1 MTDLQSHRCL
11 LRNAVLILML
21 GTGLGLATGS
31 SGAEGAEPEIE
42 EPHTAMG
49 QTAWAEGDREGEAP
63 RWIPSINLG
72 FDAFEYTAD
81 SAVENH
87 INPPVY
93 EGKHSSSIDEF
104 NFQLGAE
111 LMGPMFE
118 GLPGQPRLFVQGG
131 ARYSTFSSDEIFRIG
146 DIGTPE
152 DAIKSFQDRL
162 ANELRRGC
170 ETNPRLECSTAE
182 PGEFSGQGSEIQA
195 DLADPSWYASFGVAF
210 NLPLSRNWLFQIKPS
225 VAYIGET
232 VDLTGTLTTV
242 TEPAPEI
249 FEVHRSVAHGSSTDH
264 SLGPGLELALM
275 MLRSNRPITVSLYVD
290 TRFMWLIGDSTTTF
304 SDPAASYRVDRDD
317 FTIRGGAGLRF
328 NWMGFG
334 GRERPVARSAD
345 VGSPRKRFGGRERP
359 VARRLD
365 VGSPRKRTGGVPAR
379 SVGSPMPFFTA
390 AAAGET
396 TGREAP
402 LNATS
407 ESSVGEADEAP
418 KSDTDPDAS
427 STDADDSS
435 PDPDASSTDADDSS
449 PDASEDLDSEA
460 ATAQTADMEDME
472 EIVITGEKTASAVE
486 DRTVSVIGFDPEMLR
501 TEGIRDIR
509 DLSNFTPSLEIKS
522 AFAATNPTLFIRG
535 VGLDDFN
542 ANSASAVAV
551 YQDGVYMQSPA
562 GQLFGFFD
570 QERVEVLRGPQGA
583 LYRNASA
590 GAILVHSRK
599 PSDEFEA
606 YVTTTY
612 SAFDTSH
619 FGDGWDV
626 EAAVGGPMIPGM
638 LSGRVAGTWGIRD
651 GLTRNRCG
659 TRAPDTPPCNQKG
672 GVTPEFPNGKPVV
685 EAGIDNFTN
694 DIDAWAVRGQL
705 LFTPVVEMEWLLN
718 AHGGQNLG
726 RAFQYQHTG
735 VQFSG
740 TNPNDPDIEQPIL
753 PLGPHSDRS
762 NYRDDS
768 GDPFV
773 GDYDIDGP
781 EKLNLWGTNLK
792 GSWQFG
798 DGYELSSITAYEWN
812 DLFRREN
819 SDGNPKFLLISEI
832 SNSSW
837 QVSQELNLRGEW
849 GLPALAEIGDG
860 SWIVGAFY
868 IQEDLE
874 ATNFYDQEGGADL
887 LQVYTQEMRNVAAYA
902 QTEYELRPG
911 CELVPCDFT
920 FLGGLRYN
928 WEYKDFDVSACKT
941 IAANCGDAL
950 VGRED
955 HLWTGMSGEV
965 SLSWHFYEDNALYAK
980 YARGWK
986 GGHFNAGATGRFDI
1000 ITGVDPEIVDSY
1012 EFGLRSHWFD
1022 DRLMLNLSGF
1032 YYDYQDLQV
1041 YQLEQTPAGFPLFQ
1055 LVNADDALVY
1065 GIEIDLAA
1073 EPLPGLNVTFN
1084 GSWVESEYLDFTV
1097 QLPFV
1102 RQLPTPPGQPPK
1114 RIEFPK
1120 DFDYSGNDLM
1130 ASPRFAMTGSI
1141 DYEIPLP
1148 GNIGSRGLGFLTPRF
1163 SFSWKDDVFHDASS
1177 GRGAL
1182 LNFPEATFGQKAFW
1196 ILNGSLTWRSEES
1209 GIEVMGWVHNFLDE
1223 HYKTQSFDLSRGF
1236 GILLDAYA
1244 DPRTFGVTV
1253 TLSY

>member
-11 LRNAVLILML
+11 LRNAVLIFML

-31 SGAEGAEPEIE
+31 SGAEGAEREIE
-42 EPHTAMG
+42 EPHAAVG
-49 QTAWAEGDREGEAP
+49 QTAWAQGDREGEEP
-63 RWIPSINLG
+63 RWIPSIQLG
-72 FDAFEYTAD
+72 FDAFEYNAD
-81 SAVENH
+81 SAVENF
-87 INPPVY
+87 INPPAH
-93 EGKHSSSIDEF
+93 EGSQSGSIDQL

-131 ARYSTFSSDEIFRIG
+131 ARYNTFSSDEIFRIG

-152 DAIKSFQDRL
+152 GPIKSFQDRL
-162 ANELRRGC
+162 ALERARGC
-170 ETNPRLECSTAE
+170 ETKPTITCSTAE
-182 PGEFSGQGSEIQA
+182 PGEFSGQGSAIQA
-195 DLADPSWYASFGVAF
+195 DLSDPSWYASFGVAF

-225 VAYIGET
+225 VAYIAET
-232 VDLTGTLTTV
+232 IDLTGELTTV

-249 FEVHRSVAHGSSTDH
+249 FEVHRSVANESSTDH
-264 SLGPGLELALM
+264 SLGPGLELALTM
-275 MLRSNRPITVSLYVD
+275 RRSTRPITVSLYVD
-290 TRFMWLIGDSTTTF
+290 TRFMWLISDSTTTF
-304 SDPAASYRVDRDD
+304 SDSVASYRVDRDD

-334 GRERPVARSAD
+334 GRERPVARPAD
-345 VGSPRKRFGGRERP
+345 VGSPPKRFGGGDRP
-359 VARRLD
+359 VARRPNLRSLR
-365 VGSPRKRTGGVPAR
+365 GRAGGVPAR
-379 SVGSPMPFFTA
+379 SVGSPMPRFAVA
-390 AAAGET
+390 AAEET
-396 TGREAP
+396 TGGEAP
-402 LNATS
+402 LDATS
-407 ESSVGEADEAP
+407 ESSIGEADEAP
-418 KSDTDPDAS
+418 TSGT
-427 STDADDSS
+427 
-435 PDPDASSTDADDSS
+435 DPDASSTDADDSS

-460 ATAQTADMEDME
+460 ATAQADGME
-472 EIVITGEKTASAVE
+472 EIVVTGEKTGSVVE
-486 DRTVSVIGFDPEMLR
+486 DATISVIGFDPDVLKV
-501 TEGIRDIR
+501 EGIRDIR
-509 DLSNFTPSLEIKS
+509 DLSNFTPSLEIQS

-542 ANSASAVAV
+542 ANSASAVAI

-570 QERVEVLRGPQGA
+570 QEHVEVLRGPQGA

-590 GAILVHSRK
+590 GAILVHSHK

-606 YVTTTY
+606 YASTTY

-619 FGDGWDV
+619 FGDGWEV
-626 EAAVGGPMIPGM
+626 ESAVGGPIIPDM
-638 LSGRVAGTWGIRD
+638 LLGRVAGTWSIRD
-651 GLTRNRCG
+651 GLTRNRCAK
-659 TRAPDTPPCNQKG
+659 RAPDTSPCNQKG
-672 GVTPEFPNGKPVV
+672 GANQDIPVV
-685 EAGIDNFTN
+685 EAGIDDFTN
-694 DIDAWAVRGQL
+694 DIDSWAVRGQL
-705 LFTPVVEMEWLLN
+705 LFTPPVVAGTEMEWLLS

-735 VQFSG
+735 VQFMG
-740 TNPNDPDIEQPIL
+740 FTPDDPDIEQPVL
-753 PLGPHSDRS
+753 PLGPGSDRS
-762 NYRDDS
+762 IYRDDS
-768 GDPFV
+768 DDPFV

-781 EKLNLWGTNLK
+781 EDLSLWGTSLK
-792 GSWQFG
+792 GNWKFG

-849 GLPALAEIGDG
+849 GLPALAETDDG

-868 IQEDLE
+868 MQEDLD
-874 ATNFYDQEGGADL
+874 ATNFYDQASGADL
-887 LQVYTQEMRNVAAYA
+887 IQDFTQEMRNFAAYA

-911 CELVPCDFT
+911 CEPVPCDFT

-928 WEYKDFDVSACKT
+928 WEYKDFDVSACKIIT
-941 IAANCGDAL
+941 ANCGDTL

-955 HLWTGMSGEV
+955 TLWTGMSGEV
-965 SLSWHFYEDNALYAK
+965 SLSWHFYEDNALYLK

-1012 EFGLRSHWFD
+1012 ELGLRSFWFD
-1022 DRLMLNLSGF
+1022 DRLMLNLTGF

-1041 YQLEQTPAGFPLFQ
+1041 FQLEQTPAGFPLFQ
-1055 LVNADDALVY
+1055 LVNASDALVY
-1065 GIEIDLAA
+1065 GVEIDLTAS
-1073 EPLPGLNVTFN
+1073 PLPGLDVTFH

-1102 RQLPTPPGQPPK
+1102 RQLPSPPGQPPI
-1114 RIEFPK
+1114 RLAFPK
-1120 DFDYSGNDLM
+1120 DIDYSGNDLM

-1141 DYEIPLP
+1141 GYEIPLP

-1163 SFSWKDDVFHDASS
+1163 SFSWKDDVFHDAGS

-1182 LNFPEATFGQKAFW
+1182 LNFPKGTFGQEAFW
-1196 ILNGSLTWRSEES
+1196 LLNGSLAWRSEES
-1209 GIEVMGWVHNFLDE
+1209 RIEVIGWVHNFLDK
-1223 HYKTQSFDLSRGF
+1223 HYKTQSFDLHRSFR
-1236 GILLDAYA
+1236 ILLDAYA

-1253 TLSY
+1253 TLTF